1 MQLLYKYNSLDLLK
15 LLMAFLVIGIHI
27 RAIYEVDFPQLLN
40 YILETAVP
48 FFFVCS
54 GFFIQ
59 NKIAKTKDSFYV
71 LKYSCQRYIK
81 LYILWHIVYFPIA
94 LKFLISN
101 ERGFVGDLLYCL
113 HTFLFVGEI
122 IYSWPL
128 WYLHAL
134 IVAIAF
140 IYLLQKCRLSLVYI
154 WIISIIMMLVGF
166 AINYVTIY
174 DFYPNS
180 TINEIC
186 HNMVNLL
193 GTTDRNGPFRG
204 FALVTTGMMIRKY
217 HHLIK
222 YEYSTGIICIIIS
235 WLLYNNS
242 LPLHLAFSGGGIFII
257 AASIHLRDNSLYSI
271 IRNQSTLVY
280 FIHMYIIVIIYK
292 LFKYNIDCITQVYV
306 IWGVTSLVTWV
317 VTYILCLLSKYQHF
331 FWIRRFIS

>member
-59 NKIAKTKDSFYV
+59 NKITKTKKSFYI

-94 LKFLISN
+94 LKFLLSN
-101 ERGFVGDLLYCL
+101 NRDLWGDVFYCL

-134 IVAIAF
+134 IVAIVI

-193 GTTDRNGPFRG
+193 GTADRNGPFRG
-204 FALVTTGMMIRKY
+204 FTLVTTGMMIRKY

-280 FIHMYIIVIIYK
+280 FIHMYIVVSVYH
-292 LFKYNIDCITQVYV
+292 FCNDNIDNLSLIYV
-306 IWGVTSLVTWV
+306 IWG
-317 VTYILCLLSKYQHF
+317 
-331 FWIRRFIS
+331 FISLITWTIAYVVNRLRLLKSFCWINSFL